1 MVKNES
7 RALDKKVIVRPG
19 RAMVGRTRA
28 EVMEMAR
35 IIHFMCDSLCPS
47 KRDLFKP

>member
-1 MVKNES
+1 MVKNGS
-7 RALDKKVIVRPG
+7 RALDKEVIVRPG

-35 IIHFMCDSLCPS
+35 IIHFMCDSPCPS
-47 KRDLFKP
+47 QHDLFKP